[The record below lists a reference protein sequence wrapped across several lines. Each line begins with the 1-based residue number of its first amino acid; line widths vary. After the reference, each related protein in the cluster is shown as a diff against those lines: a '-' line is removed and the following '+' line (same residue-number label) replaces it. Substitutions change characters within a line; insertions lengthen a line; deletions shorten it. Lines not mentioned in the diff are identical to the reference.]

1 VRRLALVL
9 LPYFVDELAC
19 ALCCGSLLPLA
30 GSRVSDFDFGRSKLE
45 SFQSHYQFLGY
56 NRPVTKLQSSIV
68 NRKSSIQVAVTL
80 SLSLLFFTALT
91 LSGSAQEEWLA
102 VEGGTLFDGTGAV
115 RQDHSILVR
124 GQEIQEVAPLGHP
137 PPPRNARRFDARGK
151 FILPGLIDLHFH
163 FNVRIDPKISPWL
176 PLHFLANGVTTL
188 REMGNWI
195 VEENQRWSA
204 EIQARGLPVP
214 RLLYTGPV
222 LDGANP
228 LIPDQSLVL
237 LDEMDARREAN
248 RLLDQG
254 ASSLKVYSR
263 LPLNLVRVVIEEA
276 HRRGR
281 PVHSH
286 LGIVDPRDAIAA
298 GLDGIEHATSL
309 CRIFLS
315 PRESEA
321 FRQASLKEGNPG
333 SMRIWTRADPAG
345 PEAAAL
351 IELMLRHKINLD
363 STLALH
369 EARREARDE
378 DRVKAV
384 RNMADFT
391 VRYQRAG
398 GSVTI
403 GSHGKVPNAPP
414 GLGFHRELEMHVEA
428 GMSPSDALQA
438 ATRVGARALR
448 LEDRGVIAK
457 GKLADLVILDGDPLQ
472 DISNLR
478 RVHAVILGGKIL
490 DRDAL
495 FASREILTGTG
506 EKPEK

>member
-1 VRRLALVL
+1 LTIDDLRLTIG
-9 LPYFVDELAC
+9 DQ
-19 ALCCGSLLPLA
+19 PLT
-30 GSRVSDFDFGRSKLE
+30 R
-45 SFQSHYQFLGY
+45 
-56 NRPVTKLQSSIV
+56 LQSSIV
-68 NRKSSIQVAVTL
+68 KSSILLFFAAVTL
-80 SLSLLFFTALT
+80 L
-91 LSGSAQEEWLA
+91 GPAQEDWLT
-102 VEGGTLFDGTGAV
+102 VEAGTLFDGTGTV
-115 RQDHSILVR
+115 RQDLAVLVR
-124 GQEIQEVAPLGHP
+124 GQEIQDIVPLGQARAP
-137 PPPRNARRFDARGK
+137 KNARRLDARGK
-151 FILPGLIDLHFH
+151 FILPGLIDVHFH
-163 FNVRIDPKISPWL
+163 FNVRSDPKISPWL

-195 VEENQRWSA
+195 VEENQRWLA

-222 LDGANP
+222 LDGANT

-333 SMRIWTRADPAG
+333 SMRIWAKADPAG
-345 PEAAAL
+345 PEATAL
-351 IELMLRHKINLD
+351 IDLMLRHRVNLD

-369 EARREARDE
+369 ETRRDTRDE
-378 DRVKAV
+378 DRDKAV

-391 VRYQRAG
+391 VRYHRAG

-414 GLGFHRELEMHVEA
+414 GFAFHRELEMHVEA

-448 LEDRGVIAK
+448 IEDRGVIAQ
-457 GKLADLVILDGDPLQ
+457 GKLADLVILDGNPLQ

-495 FASREILTGTG
+495 LENR
-506 EKPEK
+506 